1 MRSGQPEVRAVIQGM
16 CDEVRGYQEA
26 TVMTGEA
33 GLGEA
38 AVVCV
43 ACVCMCLRDPRIQS
57 SRLLLPSWLD
67 PWSDVRLG
75 LSHDVGGA
83 FDKRAL

>member
-16 CDEVRGYQEA
+16 CDEVGGYQEA

-43 ACVCMCLRDPRIQS
+43 ACVCMCLQTLVYKALDCYS
-57 SRLLLPSWLD
+57 LL
-67 PWSDVRLG
+67 G
-75 LSHDVGGA
+75 
-83 FDKRAL
+83 